1 MSKRA
6 QEIASVR
13 SVREASHARA
23 SVHEV
28 RTRTQACA
36 NMRNREHHDAR
47 ISTSRLAFRI
57 GASNAHH
64 EAIEA
69 VYKGSATLSHDVP
82 RLNRA
87 PISEVS
93 QNEKSSALAA
103 EVSQKLDN
111 RLHSAATARFG
122 PQMST
127 FPLPQHESFSV
138 RNRTPPKVC
147 SESTI

>member
-1 MSKRA
+1 MSKRS
-6 QEIASVR
+6 QEEIASVR
-13 SVREASHARA
+13 NVRKASHARA

-36 NMRNREHHDAR
+36 NMRHREHHDAR

-87 PISEVS
+87 PVREVS
-93 QNEKSSALAA
+93 QNEKSSAPAA
-103 EVSQKLDN
+103 DVSQKLAN
-111 RLHSAATARFG
+111 RLHTAATACAG
-122 PQMST
+122 PRKPTFPQREST
-127 FPLPQHESFSV
+127 FGV
-138 RNRTPPKVC
+138 
-147 SESTI
+147 